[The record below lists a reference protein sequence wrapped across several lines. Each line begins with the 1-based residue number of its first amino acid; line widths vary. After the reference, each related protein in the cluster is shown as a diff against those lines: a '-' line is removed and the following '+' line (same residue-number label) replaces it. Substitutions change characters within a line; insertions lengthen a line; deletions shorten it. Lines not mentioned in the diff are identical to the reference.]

1 MIQRIQEANL
11 APVRA
16 KALAAVVLAL
26 SRAGYVD
33 EARSPLAALQKLA
46 TGVLYPQVMA
56 DIAQVQ
62 AASGDIVGALAT
74 LAQTERGDH
83 NPFLLSRLVD
93 EVCRLNDFAAEIDN
107 PFHDSALEH
116 IAAGQAKTGDISAAM
131 VTAWRIMDLS
141 DRAAAML
148 ELLRAAKKS

>member
-1 MIQRIQEANL
+1 L
-11 APVRA
+11 ASVA
-16 KALAAVVLAL
+16 LAL

-93 EVCRLNDFAAEIDN
+93 EVCRLNDFAAAIAIAAEIDN
-107 PFHDSALEH
+107 PFHDSALAH
-116 IAAGQAKTGDISAAM
+116 IAAGQAKTGDITAAM

>member
-1 MIQRIQEANL
+1 L
-11 APVRA
+11 ASVA
-16 KALAAVVLAL
+16 LAL

-93 EVCRLNDFAAEIDN
+93 EVCRLNDFAAAIAIAAEIDN
-107 PFHDSALEH
+107 PFHDSALAH